1 MLINKSIPAVKYIRT
16 LVLLS
21 VMLLAGCEFSDSQF
35 DEARTRALQ
44 NPDPFQA
51 WQQLN
56 KDAEENCPDGFLE
69 LRPTCSN
76 HIMNE
81 YHNLAISLYRSA
93 LKRHSPDAFADLFMR
108 DDPPDE
114 LESQMPELAKELI
127 TLASHSAGDRASA
140 NVLAAAAHTLE
151 KGQWVQKDSVRAAAF
166 FAQAWLAGDT
176 RAPAS
181 LSRLY
186 NDQHDNASAL
196 LWRLRCIGEC
206 YNRLMIT
213 DDAETMSPREIL
225 RIQSLAKDRS
235 IITVN
240 GQVNRE
246 AK

>member
-1 MLINKSIPAVKYIRT
+1 MNVIKKKRT
-16 LVLLS
+16 VFLATLALLT
-21 VMLLAGCEFSDSQF
+21 VMLLAGCDYGDRQF
-35 DEARTRALQ
+35 DEDRTKALQ
-44 NPDPFQA
+44 NPDAFQA
-51 WQQLN
+51 YQQLN
-56 KDAEENCPDGFLE
+56 KDAEKNCHPGVF
-69 LRPTCSN
+69 RATCSEEV
-76 HIMNE
+76 HTAYQE
-81 YHNLAISLYRSA
+81 LALSLYRTA
-93 LKRHSPDAFADLFMR
+93 LNRRSPAAFIDLFMR
-108 DDPPDE
+108 DDPPEE

-206 YNRLMIT
+206 YNWLRIT
-213 DDAETMSPREIL
+213 DDAATMSPREIL

-240 GQVNRE
+240 GQVNWE